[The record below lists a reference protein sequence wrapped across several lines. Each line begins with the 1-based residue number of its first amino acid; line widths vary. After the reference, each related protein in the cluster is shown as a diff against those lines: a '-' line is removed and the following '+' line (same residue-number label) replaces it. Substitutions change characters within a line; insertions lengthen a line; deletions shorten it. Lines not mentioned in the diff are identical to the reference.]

1 MNEKHDIVGDIH
13 GHAAKL
19 QRLLRRLGYEE
30 RDGIY
35 RHASRQLIFVGD
47 FIDRGPEIR
56 RTLQIARAMVD
67 AGSARAVM
75 GNHEF
80 DALLYHTKGPDGE
93 WLRPHN
99 EKNTFLRQATLDQI
113 ALPCPAEWEDRLDWM
128 LQLPLWLD
136 LGSCRVVHAAWDD
149 AAVQACGTR
158 DTLAEITLGKA
169 RRRQTP
175 EGGAVNWLLKGPE
188 YKLGDGAVFVD
199 KEGFTRKSVR
209 AKWWIPIRPGMT
221 HAETAIPAGEIRGE
235 GGVPDG
241 VSFPGYSATAPALF
255 FGHYW
260 LPPEAFKAPLASN
273 IACVDYSAG
282 YGGPLVAYRF
292 DGEAILQPDKFVVV
306 E

>member
-1 MNEKHDIVGDIH
+1 MNENYDIVGDIH

-56 RTLQIARAMVD
+56 RALRIARGMVE
-67 AGSARAVM
+67 AGTARAVM

-80 DALLYHTKGPDGE
+80 NALLYHTKGPDGE
-93 WLRPHN
+93 WLRSH
-99 EKNTFLRQATLDQI
+99 EAKNTSQHHATLDQI
-113 ALPCPAEWEDRLDWM
+113 ARPDPLEWKDWLDWM

-149 AAVQACGTR
+149 SKIQILEIQ
-158 DTLAEITLGKA
+158 DTLTEATLAKAGK
-169 RRRQTP
+169 RQTLQ
-175 EGGAVNWLLKGPE
+175 GSAVDWLLKGPE
-188 YKLGDGAVFVD
+188 YELGDGTVVVD
-199 KEGFTRKSVR
+199 KEGFVRTSVR

-221 HAETAIPAGEIRGE
+221 HEEAAMPAGEIRGE
-235 GGVPDG
+235 GRVPDG
-241 VSFPGYSATAPALF
+241 VSFPGYGKEASAVF

-260 LPPEAFKAPLASN
+260 LAPEKVKAPLASN
-273 IACVDYSAG
+273 IVCVDYSAG

-292 DGEAILQPDKFVVV
+292 DGERVLNRDKFVAVK
-306 E
+306 

>member
-1 MNEKHDIVGDIH
+1 M
-13 GHAAKL
+13 
-19 QRLLRRLGYEE
+19 RRIL
-30 RDGIY
+30 
-35 RHASRQLIFVGD
+35 
-47 FIDRGPEIR
+47 
-56 RTLQIARAMVD
+56 
-67 AGSARAVM
+67 
-75 GNHEF
+75 
-80 DALLYHTKGPDGE
+80 
-93 WLRPHN
+93 
-99 EKNTFLRQATLDQI
+99 FLHQATLDQI
-113 ALPCPAEWEDRLDWM
+113 ALPCPAEWEDWLDWM

-169 RRRQTP
+169 GRRQTP

-221 HAETAIPAGEIRGE
+221 HAEAAMPAGEIRGE

-241 VSFPGYSATAPALF
+241 VSFPGYGKRSQLYFSATTGWILRTSKLLWLQTSRVWITAPAT
-255 FGHYW
+255 
-260 LPPEAFKAPLASN
+260 
-273 IACVDYSAG
+273 AG
-282 YGGPLVAYRF
+282 RSSPIDSTAKQVLK
-292 DGEAILQPDKFVVV
+292 PDKFVVV

>member
-1 MNEKHDIVGDIH
+1 MNEKYDIVGDIH
-13 GHAAKL
+13 GHADKL
-19 QRLLRRLGYEE
+19 QRLLQRLGYEE

-67 AGSARAVM
+67 AGTARAVM

-80 DALLYHTKGPDGE
+80 NALLYHTKGPERRSGCD
-93 WLRPHN
+93 LTMKRIPPSIRPRWTKSRYQTRPNGKTGWIGCWSCH
-99 EKNTFLRQATLDQI
+99 FGWTL
-113 ALPCPAEWEDRLDWM
+113 AR
-128 LQLPLWLD
+128 
-136 LGSCRVVHAAWDD
+136 AAW
-149 AAVQACGTR
+149 CTLHGT
-158 DTLAEITLGKA
+158 TLMLSPWDPRYLTENTLPKSES
-169 RRRQTP
+169 RQTP
-175 EGGAVNWLLKGPE
+175 EGSAVNWLLKGPE

-221 HAETAIPAGEIRGE
+221 HAEAAMPAGEIRGE
-235 GGVPDG
+235 GCVPDG
-241 VSFPGYSATAPALF
+241 VSFPGYGEKEPALF

-260 LPPEAFKAPLASN
+260 LDPKGGQSSSGFKHRML
-273 IACVDYSAG
+273 DYSAG

-292 DGEAILQPDKFVVV
+292 DGEEITEP
-306 E
+306 